1 MAQGTL
7 QKRRQ
12 KHCKSQRLKEFVVR
26 LYCSEQLIKKK
37 RGHVFEREQGEYMG
51 DLGGRKWKG
60 EMMWLYCNLKSKG
73 KNIYKEL
80 SRKRNG
86 RSGDNKAYW
95 FNKQKKDHTVPTLR
109 SQ

>member
-86 RSGDNKAYW
+86 RSGD
-95 FNKQKKDHTVPTLR
+95 D
-109 SQ
+109 

>member
-12 KHCKSQRLKEFVVR
+12 KHCKSQRLREFAVR
-26 LYCSEQLIKKK
+26 LYCSEQLIKK

-73 KNIYKEL
+73 KIYTRNCPEKEMDEVETIKHTGL
-80 SRKRNG
+80 T
-86 RSGDNKAYW
+86 NK
-95 FNKQKKDHTVPTLR
+95 KKTIQYLC
-109 SQ
+109 